1 MPVDAISPVSRGTNI
16 RQTSPRWTEQ
26 PEPAAGT
33 TTDADQ
39 AKMKRAQAQAGA
51 TLRATL
57 TPDQQRV
64 VAQLQNRDAEV
75 RAHEAAHQAVGGAL
89 AGGASFSYQT
99 GPDGRRYAIGGEVPV
114 NLSSGRTPQ
123 ETIQRMQQV
132 KAAALAPANPSSAD
146 LAIAAA
152 ASQMAAQAQTEMSRL
167 AGEQR
172 ASEQEQRTS
181 QAERSGQDRPTAQQA
196 KATAAYRAASAV
208 ELSAGVNTS
217 A

>member
-1 MPVDAISPVSRGTNI
+1 MSIGAIGSVSSSMSIGP
-16 RQTSPRWTEQ
+16 TSPRRTEAR
-26 PEPAAGT
+26 EPPSGT
-33 TTDADQ
+33 TTDAR
-39 AKMKRAQAQAGA
+39 AAELKRAQAQEGSR
-51 TLRATL
+51 LRETL

-64 VAQLQNRDAEV
+64 VAQLQLRDAEV

-114 NLSSGRTPQ
+114 SLSSGRTPQ

-152 ASQMAAQAQTEMSRL
+152 ASQMAAQAQVEMSRL
-167 AGEQR
+167 ASEQR
-172 ASEQEQRTS
+172 AGEQEQRAAQS
-181 QAERSGQDRPTAQQA
+181 ERRDQPTAQQN
-196 KATAAYRAASAV
+196 KATAAYRSAAASEALV
-208 ELSAGVNTS
+208 GVDTS